1 MTEQPETKKKVTR
14 EFPLTNLALNNRN
27 SIILLVVILL
37 LFGFYSYRS
46 MPKELFPDIVIP
58 TVMVQTVYP
67 GNPPLDME
75 NLVTRPIE
83 KELEV
88 IKGVKEINSQS
99 SQDVSAIFVEFNTD
113 VDIKQAVLDVKDAV
127 DKAKSELPDDLPN
140 DPMVTDIDFSEFP
153 IIYINLSGDYSLN
166 ELKKFA
172 EFLEDEIEAYPEI
185 SKVEIKGL
193 NEREI
198 SINVDPF
205 RMEQLEISFADIE
218 SAVQYENISMA
229 AGEIKQGG
237 YRRSLRVIGEFE
249 TTDDLANIIVKHE
262 KGNIV
267 FLKDIADVVDGY
279 EEPQDFS
286 RLNGQPVVTLHV
298 IKKGGENL
306 LSATDKIFALLDDS
320 RANGS
325 LPSSLKITLT
335 NDQSDLIKKQLSN
348 LENSMIMG
356 VILVVLVLYL
366 FLGTRNAL
374 FVGFAIPL
382 SMFISFLLLN
392 VMDYKLNMILLFSLI
407 LALGMLV
414 DNAIVVVENIYRHY
428 DRGYSKFDASRLGA
442 GEIAVAIISSTATT
456 LAAFFPLLFW
466 DSMIGKFMQL
476 LPLTLIVVL
485 SASLFVALTV
495 TPVLAST
502 FIRSGDQLP
511 RPKTK
516 RALIIALV
524 LIILAS
530 IFYAA
535 GMNTPGSLLVIFALI
550 GIVDLLFLNRM
561 AHWFM
566 NVFLPWIENLYT
578 RTMEYILV
586 KKRPYKVIGG
596 AFGLLIF
603 TMVLMAVRSPN
614 VVFFPSMDPQYIN
627 VLATLP
633 VGTDITRT
641 DAFMKD
647 MEADVNG
654 ILTPYR
660 KIVKSVL
667 TTVGNGAKGE
677 NEFLDISATPHRGM
691 ITVTFLDFE
700 FREGINTFDIMKDLT
715 DNLVGK
721 YPGVLVSV
729 EKQSEGPP
737 VGKAINLE
745 VSGEDFDKLITIV
758 DRIQTKIETSG
769 IQGIEGL
776 MLDLNLDKP
785 EAIVHIDR
793 EKARRFGL
801 STAQI
806 ASTIRT
812 ALFGNDISDFKVG
825 EDEYAIQLRLKEE
838 FRHSAASLLDQRITF
853 RDQASGKI
861 QQVPISAVASI
872 TYGSTYESVKRKDLD
887 RVVTLSSNVIKG
899 FNPTEVNNQ
908 IKELLAGESLPA
920 GYTYRF
926 TGEQQEQ
933 EESMAFLGRAMLI
946 AVALILM
953 IMVSQ
958 FNSLVK
964 PLIIMLAVLLS
975 TIGVFGG
982 LATFRMDF
990 VVIMTGIGLVSLAGI
1005 VVNNAI
1011 VLIDYTDLL
1020 KKRKRRELGLEEGA
1034 LLPKDVAVD
1043 CMVEAGRTRLRP
1055 VLLTA
1060 VTTLL
1065 GLLPLASGLNID
1077 FLSLFENFDPK
1088 IYFGGDNVAF
1098 WGPISWTIIF
1108 GLTFS
1113 TFLTLIVVPATYHVL
1128 YLGKIRIHELR
1139 NRKKQPRG

>member
-1 MTEQPETKKKVTR
+1 MNEEFEAKQKVTR
-14 EFPLTNLALNNRN
+14 EFPLTNLALSNRN
-27 SIILLVVILL
+27 SIILLVVMLL
-37 LFGFYSYRS
+37 IFGFYSYRS

-99 SQDVSAIFVEFNTD
+99 SQDVSAIFVEFNPD
-113 VDIKQAVLDVKDAV
+113 VNLKQAVLDVKDAV
-127 DKAKSELPDDLPN
+127 DKAKSELPDDLPT
-140 DPMVTDIDFSEFP
+140 DPSVTDIDFSEFP

-166 ELKKFA
+166 ELKRFA
-172 EFLEDEIEAYPEI
+172 EYLEDEIESYTEI

-205 RMEQLEISFADIE
+205 RMEQLEISFGDIE
-218 SAVQYENISMA
+218 SAVGNENISMA
-229 AGEIKQGG
+229 AGQYKEGG
-237 YRRSLRVIGEFE
+237 MRRSIRVIGEFE
-249 TTDDLANIIVKHE
+249 DVTQLADIIVKHE

-267 FLKDIADVVDGY
+267 YLKDIADVTDGF
-279 EEPQDFS
+279 EEPQNFS
-286 RLNGQPVVTLHV
+286 RLNRQPVVSLHV

-306 LSATDKIFALLDDS
+306 LSATDKIFALLDQSKSD
-320 RANGS
+320 GS
-325 LPSSLKITLT
+325 LPKDLKITLT
-335 NDQSDLIKKQLSN
+335 NDQSDLIRKQLSN

-356 VILVVLVLYL
+356 VVLVVLILYL

-382 SMFISFLLLN
+382 SMFISFLVLDLLG
-392 VMDYKLNMILLFSLI
+392 YKLNMILLFSLI

-414 DNAIVVVENIYRHY
+414 DNAIVVVENVYRHF
-428 DRGYSKFDASRLGA
+428 DRGYDKISSSRLGT

-456 LAAFFPLLFW
+456 VAAFFPLLFW

-476 LPLTLIVVL
+476 LPLTLIIVL

-495 TPVLAST
+495 TPVLTAT
-502 FIRSGDQLP
+502 MMKPGDQLQK
-511 RPKTK
+511 PKT
-516 RALIIALV
+516 RRTLLV
-524 LIILAS
+524 AS
-530 IFYAA
+530 ILILLSAICFAA
-535 GMNTPGSLLVIFALI
+535 GWNTPGSLLVLFALI
-550 GIVDLLFLNRM
+550 GIIDLLFLNRT
-561 AHWFM
+561 AKWFM
-566 NVFLPWIENLYT
+566 NKFLPWLEEVYMKTMKYLLY
-578 RTMEYILV
+578 R
-586 KKRPYKVIGG
+586 KRPYKVIAG

-603 TMVLMAVRSPN
+603 TIFLMGVRQPK

-627 VLATLP
+627 ILATLP
-633 VGTDITRT
+633 VSTDIYQT
-641 DAFMKD
+641 DEFMKVL
-647 MEADVNG
+647 ENDVYDIIAPN
-654 ILTPYR
+654 
-660 KIVKSVL
+660 KDIVKSVL

-677 NEFLDISATPHRGM
+677 NEFLDISETPHRGM
-691 ITVTFLDFE
+691 VTVTFVDFE
-700 FREGINTFDIMKDLT
+700 FRGGVNTFDIMKEFSDRLT
-715 DNLVGK
+715 GK
-721 YPGVLVSV
+721 YPGVQIAV

-745 VSGEDFDKLITIV
+745 ISGEDFDYLLRIV
-758 DRIQTKIETSG
+758 GDAESRIANSG
-769 IQGIEGL
+769 IEGIEGL
-776 MLDLNLDKP
+776 KLDLNLDKP
-785 EAIVHIDR
+785 EAVVHIDR
-793 EKARRFGL
+793 DKARRFGL
-801 STAQI
+801 STGQI
-806 ASTIRT
+806 AFTIRT

-825 EDEYAIQLRLKEE
+825 EDEYPIQLRLKEDY
-838 FRHSAASLLDQRITF
+838 RHNISNLMNMKITF

-861 QQVPISAVASI
+861 QQVPISAVADI
-872 TYGSTYESVKRKDLD
+872 TYGTTFESVKRKDLD
-887 RVVTLSSNVIKG
+887 RVITLSSNVLKG
-899 FNPTEVNNQ
+899 YNATEVNTDL
-908 IKELLAGESLPA
+908 KELMAAEPLPA
-920 GYTYRF
+920 GYSYKF

-946 AVALILM
+946 ASALILL

-958 FNSLVK
+958 FNSIIK
-964 PLIIMLAVLLS
+964 PLIILVAVLLS

-982 LATFRMDF
+982 LSTFRMDF

-1011 VLIDYTDLL
+1011 VLVDYTDLL
-1020 KKRKRRELGLEEGA
+1020 KKRKRRELGLPEDAIISKEVNA
-1034 LLPKDVAVD
+1034 ECLTQ
-1043 CMVEAGRTRLRP
+1043 AGKTRLRP

-1065 GLLPLASGLNID
+1065 GLVPLASGLNID
-1077 FLSLFENFDPK
+1077 FISLFENFDPK
-1088 IYFGGDNVAF
+1088 IYFGGDNFAF

-1113 TFLTLIVVPATYHVL
+1113 TFLTLIVIPAMYHVL
-1128 YLGKIRIHELR
+1128 YMTKLRMHE
-1139 NRKKQPRG
+1139 RKSAR